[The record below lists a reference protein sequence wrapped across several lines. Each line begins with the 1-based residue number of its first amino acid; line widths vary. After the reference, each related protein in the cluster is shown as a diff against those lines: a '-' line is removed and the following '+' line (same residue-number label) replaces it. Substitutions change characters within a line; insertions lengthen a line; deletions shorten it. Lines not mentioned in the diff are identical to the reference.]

1 MPWFPDFVSAVE
13 LARRQTRAAGHAD
26 PAAQYLTALEAG
38 DSDVLETIWPG
49 EVVVYDPLAG
59 VIRGHKQL
67 RDFIRRN
74 QAWEAKSLLKTER
87 VSSTRAGD
95 RAVVELLAHLAE
107 DGREVLF
114 PLAVVAE
121 SPDDRKVVFRTYCS
135 HIPLERRHYVRS
147 PILEP
152 AMSIPGDVV
161 GRYLAALEAGDT
173 EAIVSTFAPD
183 GYFREPPGPDY
194 SHRGTKELRSF
205 FFRCF
210 SAGGGLSLEQ
220 CASTDDGLTCAMEYN
235 LVRWGSHDVLPQ
247 AGVAIFER
255 GGDGLLA
262 AVRMY
267 DDVQAPY
274 DAA

>member
-13 LARRQTRAAGHAD
+13 LARRQTRAAGRAD
-26 PAAQYLTALEAG
+26 PATQYLTALEAG
-38 DSDVLETIWPG
+38 DSEVLETIWPG

-87 VSSTRAGD
+87 VASTRAGD
-95 RAVVELLAHLAE
+95 RAVVELVAHLAE

-121 SPDDRKVVFRTYCS
+121 SPDDRRVVFRTYCS
-135 HIPLERRHYVRS
+135 HIPLEGRHYVRS

-152 AMSIPGDVV
+152 ARSIPGDVV
-161 GRYLAALEAGDT
+161 GRYLAALESGDT

-194 SHRGTKELRSF
+194 SHRGNEQLRSYF
-205 FFRCF
+205 SRCF

-220 CASTDDGLTCAMEYN
+220 CASTDDGVTCAMEYN
-235 LVRWGSHDVLPQ
+235 LVRWGSHEVLPQ